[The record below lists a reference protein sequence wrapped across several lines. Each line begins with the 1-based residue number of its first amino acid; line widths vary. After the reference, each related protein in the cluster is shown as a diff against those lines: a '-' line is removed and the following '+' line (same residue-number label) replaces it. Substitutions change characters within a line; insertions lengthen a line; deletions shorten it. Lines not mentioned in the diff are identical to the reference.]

1 MGKQK
6 VNPRRKP
13 ASEADVKKEY
23 KRGRNEA
30 IEFALAVSCLSVYD
44 VFNPSQDKM
53 QAFLDKHTANVGAIV
68 SGEIKYADVI
78 GTLKEE
84 YNLDV
89 EWK

>member
-13 ASEADVKKEY
+13 ATEEDVNKAY

-30 IEFALAVSCLSVYD
+30 IEFALAISCLSVYD
-44 VFNPSQDKM
+44 VFNPSQEQM
-53 QAFLDKHTANVGAIV
+53 QAFLDKHTANVGAII
-68 SGEIKYADVI
+68 SGEIKYSDVI
-78 GTLKEE
+78 GTLKDE
-84 YNLDV
+84 YDLDV

>member
-1 MGKQK
+1 MGKK

-13 ASEADVKKEY
+13 ATEADVKAAY
-23 KRGRNEA
+23 NLGRNTA

-44 VFNPSQDKM
+44 VFSPSPEQM

-78 GTLKEE
+78 DTLKEE
-84 YNLDV
+84 YNLDIV
-89 EWK
+89 WK